1 METVHSADGTTIA
14 VERVGD
20 GPPLVLVVGAFC
32 DRGTLRGLAEMLSG
46 HLAVLTYDRRGRGA
60 SGDTPPY
67 SVDRELEDLDAVI
80 SEAGGAAFVYGHS
93 SGAILSLE
101 AAARGL
107 PVTKLAAYEPPYIAD
122 DTRSRPQQL
131 TERVT
136 ALVESGHR
144 GDAVETFLLE
154 GPAAPPEVIAGMK
167 AGPAWPALEA
177 VAHTL
182 PYDLAICGDQVVPE
196 ARLARVAVPTLMLSG
211 GASAEWMRNA
221 AAACAAA
228 IPGAHNTV
236 LDGQTHGVAD
246 EAVAPVLLQ
255 FFLS

>member
-1 METVHSADGTTIA
+1 
-14 VERVGD
+14 
-20 GPPLVLVVGAFC
+20 
-32 DRGTLRGLAEMLSG
+32 
-46 HLAVLTYDRRGRGA
+46 
-60 SGDTPPY
+60 
-67 SVDRELEDLDAVI
+67 
-80 SEAGGAAFVYGHS
+80 
-93 SGAILSLE
+93 
-101 AAARGL
+101 
-107 PVTKLAAYEPPYIAD
+107 
-122 DTRSRPQQL
+122 
-131 TERVT
+131 
-136 ALVESGHR
+136 
-144 GDAVETFLLE
+144 
-154 GPAAPPEVIAGMK
+154 VIAGMK
-167 AGPAWPALEA
+167 AGPGWPALEA

-182 PYDLAICGDQVVPE
+182 PYDLAICGDQLVPE